1 MQLAYQISNE
11 DLFTLA
17 PVEVH
22 LMIDVH
28 NLRKRFKQVNA
39 VDGVSFSA
47 RDGAI
52 TGLLGHNGAGKSTSL
67 RILYGLLKAD
77 SGSADIDGIDVMTQP
92 QQAQEIIGVMTDA
105 HGLYPRLTAREHIEY
120 FAQLR
125 KLDKS
130 TIRRRVGQLIEQLAM
145 EEIADR
151 RAEGYSQGE
160 KMKVCLARSLVHDP
174 QNIIMD
180 EPTNGLDVMTTRS
193 VRKILQDLKQK
204 NKCIL
209 LSSHIMQE
217 ISALCDEVIVISD
230 GKVLM
235 QGSLDEMLALAGES
249 DLEEAFMTLTRSS
262 K

>member
-1 MQLAYQISNE
+1 
-11 DLFTLA
+11 
-17 PVEVH
+17 
-22 LMIDVH
+22 MIKVQD
-28 NLRKRFKQVNA
+28 LRKRFNKVQA
-39 VDGVSFSA
+39 VDGVSFNAS
-47 RDGAI
+47 DGAI

-77 SGSADIDGIDVMTQP
+77 SGLAEIDGISVMAQP
-92 QQAQEIIGVMTDA
+92 QRAQEIIGVMTDA

-120 FAQLR
+120 FARLR

-130 TIRRRVGQLIEQLAM
+130 LINRRVSQLIEKLAM

-160 KMKVCLARSLVHDP
+160 KMKVCLARSLIHDP

-193 VRKILQDLKQK
+193 VRAMLQGLKQQ

-235 QGSLDEMLALAGES
+235 QGGLDELLNSTGES
-249 DLEEAFMTLTRSS
+249 DLEEAFMAITRSG

>member
-1 MQLAYQISNE
+1 
-11 DLFTLA
+11 
-17 PVEVH
+17 
-22 LMIDVH
+22 MINVQ
-28 NLRKRFKQVNA
+28 NLHKQFKGIQAVN
-39 VDGVSFSA
+39 GVSFTA

-77 SGSADIDGIDVMTQP
+77 SGSAEIDGINVMEQP
-92 QQAQEIIGVMTDA
+92 QRAQEIIGVMTDA

-120 FAQLR
+120 FAHLR
-125 KLDKS
+125 RLDKTLITS
-130 TIRRRVGQLIEQLAM
+130 RVNQLIKQLAM

-193 VRKILQDLKQK
+193 VRTILQDLKQQ

-230 GKVLM
+230 GQVLM
-235 QGSLDEMLALAGES
+235 QGGLDELLESTGES
-249 DLEEAFMTLTRSS
+249 DLEEAFMAITRSG